1 MRRHEPDVAAFLQGL
16 LFLGVGLTYLVAI
29 TTGHRVDPLWVLP
42 TLLLG
47 VGLAYLA
54 GAVVRRRRDR

>member
-1 MRRHEPDVAAFLQGL
+1 MASFLQGI
-16 LFLGVGLTYLVAI
+16 LFVGIGLMYLVA
-29 TTGHRVDPLWVLP
+29 TAAGQRVDPLWVLP

-54 GAVVRRRRDR
+54 GALVRRLKGR

>member
-1 MRRHEPDVAAFLQGL
+1 MRRHEPDVAAFLQGV
-16 LFLGVGLTYLVAI
+16 LFVGIGLTYLVAAA
-29 TTGHRVDPLWVLP
+29 GGERVDPLWVLP

-54 GAVVRRRRDR
+54 GALVRRLKDR

>member
-1 MRRHEPDVAAFLQGL
+1 MRRHEPDVTSFLQGI
-16 LFLGVGLTYLVAI
+16 LFVGIGLTYLVAAAA
-29 TTGHRVDPLWVLP
+29 GERVDPLWVLP

-54 GAVVRRRRDR
+54 GALVRRLKDR